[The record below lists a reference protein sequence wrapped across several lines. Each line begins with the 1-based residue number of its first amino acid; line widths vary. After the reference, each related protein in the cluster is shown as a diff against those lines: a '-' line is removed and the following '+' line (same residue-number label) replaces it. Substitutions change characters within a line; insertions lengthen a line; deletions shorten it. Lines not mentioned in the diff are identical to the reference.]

1 MSTKEHMF
9 AKFNFQ
15 TQAENNRHLKEV
27 EGVRRT
33 LWRKVANR
41 RCNTIGDKPSDNG
54 YYIDHRIKEFINQ
67 AGDRIPRG
75 ISCS

>member
-9 AKFNFQ
+9 AKLTFQ
-15 TQAENNRHLKEV
+15 TQAENNRHLKQA

-33 LWRKVANR
+33 LGREVANR

-67 AGDRIPRG
+67 AGDRIP
-75 ISCS
+75 